1 MVETETAAKG
11 SVVSALLEG
20 IHVVGFFHA
29 SEPVLRSFREAGRG
43 SFVKLQLVDRSG
55 TISARLWEGA
65 GEGFEAARLTGVVKI
80 EGDVERF
87 RDHLQV
93 RVLRMR
99 SAGPSEFDPADLT
112 ATARRP
118 VAEMNAAFD
127 QAVASIRD
135 PHLSAPVRHF
145 FEAAAFR
152 TQLERLP
159 AGRRVH
165 HAYRGG
171 LLENVFEVLSLSLP
185 LIELCAEIDA
195 NLLTAGILLHDIGK
209 LQELDGEDGME
220 YTDAGRLVGHVV
232 IGAEQVAQAVAS
244 IPGFP
249 NSRAMQLHRLILAHH
264 GRFEWGSPRR
274 PKTLEAVALHHL
286 ENLDGQ
292 VNRFRSL
299 IEAARLSGRTWTEY
313 DSLLEQALYAGEGDL
328 SPEEAGQAS

>member
-1 MVETETAAKG
+1 MIETETGAQG
-11 SVVSALLEG
+11 PFVSELREG
-20 IHVVGFFHA
+20 IHVVGFYHA
-29 SEPVLRSFREAGRG
+29 REPVLQSFREAGRG
-43 SFVKLQLVDRSG
+43 SFLEPQLVDRSG

-65 GEGFEAARLTGVVKI
+65 EEGLEAARVTGVVKI

-87 RDHLQV
+87 RDHLQI

-99 SAGPSEFDPADLT
+99 SAETGEFDPADLT

-118 VAEMNAAFD
+118 VAEMNAAID

-135 PHLSAPVRHF
+135 PHLSALVRHF
-145 FEAAAFR
+145 FEEAPFR

-171 LLENVFEVLSLSLP
+171 LLEHIFEVLSLSHP
-185 LIELCAEIDA
+185 LIELYPEIDA
-195 NLLTAGILLHDIGK
+195 DLLTAGILLHDIGK
-209 LQELDGEDGME
+209 LQELGGEDGME

-232 IGAEQVAQAVAS
+232 IGAEQVAQAVTS

-249 NSRAMQLHRLILAHH
+249 NSRAMQLHHLILAHH

-313 DSLLEQALYAGEGDL
+313 DSLLERALYAGGGDL